1 MDTFK
6 AEPRYSKPGMWQL
19 FVATAFPLH
28 LWAIILIL
36 MDISWVAERT
46 NYWDAIGVAAY
57 GLIFALFESI
67 LIWAALILMGFL
79 LPKSWPE
86 SKRIVLLGVLVVMT
100 ALWTILG
107 QVYFLLEW
115 SFPPGIVQFLAGQTH
130 PLRYLY
136 LGYLVVVAFTVS
148 IAVYFAIFHEKFQLV
163 FISLIERLSPL
174 MVLYVFLDLV
184 SIIIVLIRNL
194 G

>member
-1 MDTFK
+1 M
-6 AEPRYSKPGMWQL
+6 EPRYSKTGLWQL

-46 NYWDAIGVAAY
+46 NFWDAIGVAAY
-57 GLIFALFESI
+57 GLIFALFESL
-67 LIWAALILMGFL
+67 LIWAVLILMGFL
-79 LPKSWPE
+79 LTKSWSE
-86 SKRIVLLGVLVVMT
+86 SKRIVLLGVMVVVT
-100 ALWTILG
+100 ALWAILG
-107 QVYFLLEW
+107 QIYFLLEW
-115 SFPPGIVQFLAGQTH
+115 SFPSGIIQFLAGQSH
-130 PLRYLY
+130 PLRFLY
-136 LGYLVVVAFTVS
+136 LGYFMVVAVTVS
-148 IAVYFAIFHEKFQLV
+148 IAVYFAIVSEKFELA

-174 MVLYVFLDLV
+174 MVLYVFLDVV